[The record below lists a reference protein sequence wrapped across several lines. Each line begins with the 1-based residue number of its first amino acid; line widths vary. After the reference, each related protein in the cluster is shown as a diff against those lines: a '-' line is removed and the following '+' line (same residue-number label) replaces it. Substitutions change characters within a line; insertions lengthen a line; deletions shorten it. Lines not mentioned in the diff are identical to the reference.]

1 MEKLAGPLLEEYL
14 HIKVGHFHW
23 QHRDHRPRDRLDPRG
38 VVIFIVMFLQD
49 LEATIKEI
57 AEKFHTAT
65 IVGFV
70 EAVLNRWTLY
80 SF

>member
-1 MEKLAGPLLEEYL
+1 M
-14 HIKVGHFHW
+14 
-23 QHRDHRPRDRLDPRG
+23 
-38 VVIFIVMFLQD
+38 VMFLQD

-70 EAVLNRWTLY
+70 EAVLNRWTLD